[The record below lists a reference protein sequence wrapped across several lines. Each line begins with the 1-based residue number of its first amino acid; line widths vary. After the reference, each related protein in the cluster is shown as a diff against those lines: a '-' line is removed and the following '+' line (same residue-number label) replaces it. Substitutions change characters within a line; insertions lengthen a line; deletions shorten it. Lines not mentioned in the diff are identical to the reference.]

1 MRYLMTIITVWIAI
15 TSMAADSH
23 SSPSS
28 PMVTVDMRH
37 GLPESRVRALLTL
50 PDGQLVI
57 ATAGCLSIFDG
68 VIFTNEPVNPEN
80 GVILASMSKNRQLS
94 CDSNGIIWLK
104 TPVTRQAETGRLH
117 IFDSKTGAEITSD
130 IYRILGE
137 GGIRDVYVNDAGS
150 LWVIDMENNLCAVRN
165 GERKKILN
173 LDSLGNDLPSALYG
187 TDDKIYLCYDN
198 GNVCVIDAGLGQLE
212 YMSRPELPK
221 KGMRLANSG
230 AKWAGGRLL
239 IPYHKHNDRS
249 NTWIARLDTLSREW
263 QVSHINK
270 LVYDFTVDTKGE
282 ITVSFPGMDDSIFCM
297 TADRG
302 GGLWIGTRNSG
313 LRYINSAR
321 SSLVVYSDK
330 AYPYPKSG
338 YYTSERARMLADK
351 YATGIINCS
360 AEDSITGYVYLG
372 TRKGLMVID
381 NKDCLVAV
389 LDENVGLSPINVQ
402 SVLANVRSG
411 NAKTGIADDVWFST
425 TTGFSRLR
433 HLPDDTV
440 EVITLGILEGLDLNG
455 KELPSQTMSCDS
467 FGYIVAGYPGG
478 SWRFN
483 PSEIDDIDYVVHRFP
498 DRNDD
503 IIANDNAAGN
513 TPLYLILTCVAVLA
527 IITVLSYYIYMRKR
541 NRISDIDDTEITG
554 AGHGYDDSGNIE
566 RVCDNLVS
574 KCFDTAKTNSKTSG
588 LADMEF
594 KSRINE
600 IIEAHIDDESLSV
613 VSLSSM
619 MAMDRTSLYRKMQ
632 TVMGESPSSYIKNMR
647 LAVAARLLDKTDLSI
662 HDVAVRTGFSSTKY
676 FSSAFKEKYGVLPAK
691 YRMR

>member
-1 MRYLMTIITVWIAI
+1 MRYLMTIITIWIAI
-15 TSMAADSH
+15 TTMAANTH
-23 SSPSS
+23 SSPSLQ
-28 PMVTVDMRH
+28 MVTVDMRH
-37 GLPESRVRALLTL
+37 GLPESRVRALLVL
-50 PDGQLVI
+50 PDGRLVI

-68 VIFTNEPVNPEN
+68 VTFINKPVNPEN
-80 GVILASMSKNRQLS
+80 GLILASMSKNRQLS
-94 CDSNGIIWLK
+94 CDRNGIIWLK

-117 IFDSKTGAEITSD
+117 IFDSKTGEEMTSD
-130 IYRILGE
+130 IDRILGK

-150 LWVIDMENNLCAVRN
+150 LWVIDTENNLCAVKN

-198 GNVCVIDAGLGQLE
+198 GNVCVIDADLGQLE

-230 AKWAGGRLL
+230 AKWTGGRLL

-249 NTWIARLDTLSREW
+249 NTWIAVLDTLSREW
-263 QVSHINK
+263 QVNHINK
-270 LVYDFTVDTKGE
+270 LAYDFAVDTKGE

-297 TADRG
+297 SADRG

-313 LRYINSAR
+313 LRYLNSGR
-321 SSLVVYSDK
+321 SSLVKYSDK

-381 NKDCLVAV
+381 SKDCLIAV
-389 LDENVGLSPINVQ
+389 LGDNVGLSPINVQ
-402 SVLANVRSG
+402 SVLANVKTG
-411 NAKTGIADDVWFST
+411 NVKNGIADDVWFST

-440 EVITLGILEGLDLNG
+440 EVISLGILDGLDLNG
-455 KELPSQTMSCDS
+455 KELQPQSMSCDS
-467 FGYIVAGYPGG
+467 LGYIVAGYPGG
-478 SWRFN
+478 LWIFN
-483 PSEIDDIDYVVHRFP
+483 PSDIDNRNYVVRRFP
-498 DRNDD
+498 DRND
-503 IIANDNAAGN
+503 N
-513 TPLYLILTCVAVLA
+513 TITNNYISGGIPVHMILTGVAVLA
-527 IITVLSYYIYMRKR
+527 IVITLSTYVYLR
-541 NRISDIDDTEITG
+541 NRNNVSNAIGADIPE
-554 AGHGYDDSGNIE
+554 AGLKLDETGNIE

-574 KCFDTAKTNSKTSG
+574 KCLDTAKTDSKTSG

-600 IIEAHIDDESLSV
+600 IIEAHLDDESLSV

-676 FSSAFKEKYGVLPAK
+676 FSSAFKEKYGILPAK